1 MATTQ
6 NSFMKNSVITL
17 TRQFVSILIG
27 ILLLI
32 ILARFLG
39 PSGQGKYSLIT
50 LLPLMLLTFLNL
62 GLNTSTIYYVSKK
75 EINLNQVFNTNF
87 IIALILAALS
97 IVIGIIVIFL
107 LANNKFENVEQSL
120 IFLSLS
126 AMPFMFL
133 MIFMQTIFQG
143 LQNFKMFNS
152 ILVVQQLSNLLL
164 VCLLVVL
171 FNLEL
176 EGAIIAFIL
185 GYVLTVLFILYIL
198 FYKYNVR
205 INFREINKTYLM
217 KSFKYGLKAH
227 ISNVMTFLNYRLDIF
242 LLGYFINPA
251 AVGIYVVAVNVGE
264 RLSVFSQSIS
274 SVLLPRVAAEEN
286 EEVKNNLTSL
296 VSRTLLLLIVL
307 VSFVLFLLSDLI
319 FSIFFGEQY
328 NQSSLILKV
337 LLPGLTLLAVE
348 KLLSN
353 DLAGRGKPELNMYVS
368 FFNVIFNVCLNL
380 FFIPKFG
387 ALGAGIS
394 STLTYITSFV
404 IKVVIFRRETGQS
417 ISSLLIIKKQDLQ
430 LYKNVFR
437 KFTLKAKVR

>member
-6 NSFMKNSVITL
+6 NSFLKNSVITL

-39 PSGQGKYSLIT
+39 SSGQGKYSLIT
-50 LLPLMLLTFLNL
+50 LLPLMLLTFLNF

-75 EINLNQVFNTNF
+75 EINLNQAFNTNF
-87 IIALILAALS
+87 FVALLLAALS
-97 IVIGIIVIFL
+97 IAIGIIVIFL
-107 LANNKFENVEQSL
+107 LGNNKFENVEQSL
-120 IFLSLS
+120 LFLSL
-126 AMPFMFL
+126 AAIPFMFL
-133 MIFMQTIFQG
+133 MSFLQTIFQG

-152 ILVVQQLSNLLL
+152 ILVVQQMSNLLL
-164 VCLLVVL
+164 VILLVVIFHL
-171 FNLEL
+171 NL
-176 EGAIIAFIL
+176 EGAIIAFIF
-185 GYVLTVLFILYIL
+185 GYLLTVLFILYIL
-198 FYKYNVR
+198 VYKYNVK
-205 INFREINKTYLM
+205 INFKEINRMYLM
-217 KSFKYGLKAH
+217 KSIKYGLKAH
-227 ISNVMTFLNYRLDIF
+227 ISNVMTFLNYRLDIL

-264 RLSVFSQSIS
+264 RLSIFSQSIS
-274 SVLLPRVAAEEN
+274 SVLLPRVASEEN
-286 EEVKNNLTSL
+286 EMIKNNLTSL
-296 VSRTLLLLIVL
+296 VSRTLLLLIVF
-307 VSFVLFLLSDLI
+307 VSFVLFLVSDMI

-328 NQSSLILKV
+328 SQSSLILKV

-368 FFNVIFNVCLNL
+368 FFNVFFNVCLNL
-380 FFIPKFG
+380 FFIPKLG

-394 STLTYITSFV
+394 STLTYVTSFV

-437 KFTLKAKVR
+437 KFTLKAKIR

>member
-6 NSFMKNSVITL
+6 NSFMKNCVITL

-120 IFLSLS
+120 LFLSLS

-227 ISNVMTFLNYRLDIF
+227 ISNVMTFLNYRLDIL

-319 FSIFFGEQY
+319 FTIFFGEQY